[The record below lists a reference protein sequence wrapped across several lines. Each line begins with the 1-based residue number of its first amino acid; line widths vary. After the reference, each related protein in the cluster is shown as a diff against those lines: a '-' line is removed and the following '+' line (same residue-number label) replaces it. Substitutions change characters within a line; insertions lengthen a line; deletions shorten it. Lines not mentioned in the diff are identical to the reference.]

1 MPQNPLNPDARSLE
15 DAFFA
20 RENAALLEAM
30 RKKAAHQE
38 RRDALRQVMKNAD
51 DALLDRLLEL
61 GVSAQTVL
69 AMMLLPL
76 ARVAW
81 ADGVIDPKER
91 AAILRAAEE
100 REMAPGSASH
110 ELLKTWLEQKP
121 TDAIVAAWKSYIGGV
136 WSQLAQHERDEMRV
150 RLLNLARGVA
160 QAAGGFLGLGAKIS
174 DAEQA
179 VLNDI
184 EAALR

>member
-1 MPQNPLNPDARSLE
+1 MAQNPINPDAKSLE

-20 RENAALLEAM
+20 RQNAELLEAM
-30 RKKAAHQE
+30 RKKAAREE
-38 RRDALRQVMKNAD
+38 RLAALRQVMPKAD
-51 DALLDRLLEL
+51 DALLERLLDL
-61 GVSAQTVL
+61 GISAQTVL

-81 ADGVIDPKER
+81 ADGTIDGKER

-100 REMAPGSASH
+100 REMRPGTASH

-121 TDAIVAAWKSYIGGV
+121 SESIVAAWKGYLGSV
-136 WSQLAQHERDEMRV
+136 WSHLEAHERDAMRS
-150 RLLNLARGVA
+150 RLLDLARGVA
-160 QAAGGFLGLGAKIS
+160 QAAGGFLGIGSKIS
-174 DAEQA
+174 PSEQA
-179 VLNDI
+179 VLDEI